1 MLVGSFPMSVDSK
14 ARVTLPAAFR
24 KEMLEG
30 DSKTLYLVP
39 MKERVDGFT
48 PQGFENWINSLF
60 DRNGEGFNPRSRKDV
75 QLRTGL
81 TARAGPVRARSWAS
95 WATLPSSVPTPTS
108 RFGTLRRGTS
118 CRHSTTMSSTS
129 LSSTRRWRT

>member
-39 MKERVDGFT
+39 MKERVDGKLVL
-48 PQGFENWINSLF
+48 E
-60 DRNGEGFNPRSRKDV
+60 EAV
-75 QLRTGL
+75 Q
-81 TARAGPVRARSWAS
+81 
-95 WATLPSSVPTPTS
+95 TLKMK
-108 RFGTLRRGTS
+108 G
-118 CRHSTTMSSTS
+118 
-129 LSSTRRWRT
+129 